1 MSKNSTGTNSATNR
15 SGSNRVSDCYSNKS
29 ENRTSNKSVN
39 KTSDKTE
46 DRVSD
51 KAGDETKCIK
61 LHNIIKNRLHEGQR
75 VICFLMKTAY
85 SGGYCER
92 F

>member
-39 KTSDKTE
+39 TGYQIRQE
-46 DRVSD
+46 M
-51 KAGDETKCIK
+51 CLIPH
-61 LHNIIKNRLHEGQR
+61 LIICARQKQN
-75 VICFLMKTAY
+75 A
-85 SGGYCER
+85 
-92 F
+92 

>member
-39 KTSDKTE
+39 KTSD
-46 DRVSD
+46 DRLFYF
-51 KAGDETKCIK
+51 
-61 LHNIIKNRLHEGQR
+61 LHMLSFIFMHSFP
-75 VICFLMKTAY
+75 V
-85 SGGYCER
+85 
-92 F
+92 

>member
-46 DRVSD
+46 NRVSD
-51 KAGDETKCIK
+51 KAGDVSDSASD
-61 LHNIIKNRLHEGQR
+61 NMR
-75 VICFLMKTAY
+75 
-85 SGGYCER
+85 
-92 F
+92 

>member
-39 KTSDKTE
+39 ALGRNKMHKI
-46 DRVSD
+46 
-51 KAGDETKCIK
+51 A
-61 LHNIIKNRLHEGQR
+61 
-75 VICFLMKTAY
+75 
-85 SGGYCER
+85 
-92 F
+92 